1 MSKFQES
8 IKSLRDPAALLVL
21 LFGVLATY
29 AAWIIIA
36 VYQAGITFTELLW
49 GQAYAAISVVILM
62 TLTSIKPINKFV
74 WLEKLLLL
82 LPAVA
87 ILVMVSTTSNT
98 AMMYLTFIIAIS
110 AIRILS
116 TCNYAVN
123 LPLIQ
128 NGYNKDMKLAIIL
141 SLLPII
147 QAMSYVI
154 LGLIAEIHINLAL
167 AFIATTLS
175 VFVFIIFMRKKR
187 LNIIPPPIKMT
198 SKTPL
203 STKIIIACNV
213 IYVAPYYVTANII
226 VPIYLYDK
234 LDGDFAKI
242 GIILS
247 ILCFVAIF
255 SKFAQKE
262 AKQEHAP
269 TSIITLVSIAA
280 TSFTFIIWVLT
291 DSIIMATIVLSL
303 YTLSHR
309 MFSFGIL
316 SEIEKSDPANY
327 SQHTKIKEIYQHV
340 AAAVSFSACAF
351 FAKNVQNG
359 YDEILTFFSAI
370 TMLIAFLFAYAKRVQ
385 RAENQLQLTTQNEAV

>member
-1 MSKFQES
+1 MNKFQES
-8 IKSLRDPAALLVL
+8 IKSLRDPAALLIL

-49 GQAYAAISVVILM
+49 GQAYAAISVVLLM
-62 TLTSIKPINKFV
+62 MTSFIKPINKFA
-74 WLEKLLLL
+74 WIEKLLLL
-82 LPAVA
+82 LPAIS
-87 ILVMVSTTSNT
+87 ILVMVLTTSNT
-98 AMMYLTFIIAIS
+98 TMMYLTFIIAIS

-128 NGYNKDMKLAIIL
+128 NGHNKDMKLAIIL
-141 SLLPII
+141 SLLPVI
-147 QAMSYVI
+147 QAISYVI
-154 LGLIAEIHINLAL
+154 LGFIAEIHINLAL

-175 VFVFIIFMRKKR
+175 IFVFIIFMKKKR
-187 LNIIPPPIKMT
+187 LNIIPPPVKMA

-226 VPIYLYDK
+226 VPLYLYDK

-255 SKFAQKE
+255 SKLVQKE
-262 AKQEHAP
+262 AKREHAP
-269 TSIITLVSIAA
+269 TSVITLVSTVA
-280 TSFTFIIWVLT
+280 TSFVFIVWVLT

-327 SQHTKIKEIYQHV
+327 SQHTKIKEIYQHC
-340 AAAVSFSACAF
+340 AAAISFSACAF
-351 FAKNVQNG
+351 FASNVQEG
-359 YDEILTFFSAI
+359 YDKMLISFSVI
-370 TMLIAFLFAYAKRVQ
+370 TISIAFLFAYAKRVQ
-385 RAENQLQLTTQNEAV
+385 HTENQLQLAMQNKG